1 MILIMVDIGGAI
13 VWFKYLGLT
22 YMQITSDIFLVL
34 KCSVSSRILEIS
46 IATIILI
53 NRNSKVQAS
62 VFYTINNN
70 TFFKRFMIGTLLF
83 LLFFEVYIMD
93 LILFNNILQN
103 LQGLNSQMFFTI
115 FFVYL
120 VPSVIFTGFYMIIKN
135 CINIIY
141 GENKSN
147 NL

>member
-1 MILIMVDIGGAI
+1 
-13 VWFKYLGLT
+13 
-22 YMQITSDIFLVL
+22 
-34 KCSVSSRILEIS
+34 
-46 IATIILI
+46 
-53 NRNSKVQAS
+53 
-62 VFYTINNN
+62 
-70 TFFKRFMIGTLLF
+70 MIGTLLF

-135 CINIIY
+135 GTKYNS
-141 GENKSN
+141 SN
-147 NL
+147 DF